1 MEAYKHQTACAQ
13 SVVKMLQAMKEENW
27 SLPVMYTVCL
37 DLRLLAQKCE
47 EVESSHISKPGEIL
61 EKAAECLMGCFRVCA
76 ADNRYENEFL
86 NFSFDFETNINWMR
100 F

>member
-27 SLPVMYTVCL
+27 SLPVMYAVCL

-47 EVESSHISKPGEIL
+47 EVEESHVSKPGEIL

-76 ADNRYENEFL
+76 ADTRY
-86 NFSFDFETNINWMR
+86 FSFCSFQIP
-100 F
+100 